1 MKRLPLALGVLA
13 VLVACPA
20 FAQTALHYTTLPGGA
35 ERIGSS
41 PTQADACPSIIRYDD
56 GTDDTP
62 GSSPTLGWWDAT
74 QHQYLFVRFAGPSTQ
89 MVEVRGGGWFS
100 DFWVQ
105 PGLVDV
111 TAEEV
116 GNPGNS
122 VTVSTFVYGAGNWE
136 VEFPHSIVVPPL
148 REFYIKLC
156 PHPGGWGVVGD
167 DSSNPHRRSGSS
179 LTDCAAHYNW
189 AAPDLMVWAC
199 AVQYVPTFVRAGTW
213 GSLKSIYR

>member
-1 MKRLPLALGVLA
+1 MNRLTLALTVAA
-13 VLVACPA
+13 VIVACPA
-20 FAQTALHYTTLPGGA
+20 LAQTTLHYSPLPSGT
-35 ERIGSS
+35 ERIGSGPGPS
-41 PTQADACPSIIRYDD
+41 AACPSIIRYDD

-62 GSSPTLGWWDAT
+62 TQSPTLGWWDAT

-89 MVEVRGGGWFS
+89 MVEVRGAGWFS
-100 DFWVQ
+100 DFWVW
-105 PGLVDV
+105 PGMVDV

-136 VEFPHSIVVPPL
+136 VEFPNPIIVPPL

-156 PHPGGWGVVGD
+156 TGPGVWGVVGD
-167 DSSNPHRRSGSS
+167 DHDNARLRSGSS
-179 LTDCAAHYNW
+179 LTDCAAHYTWGDTN
-189 AAPDLMVWAC
+189 LMIWSC